1 MRYFLSRVQA
11 FLERPPWR
19 RYAAVFLLGLLLRIP
34 ALLLVIA
41 DPARAV
47 PPGDAPG
54 YLQLAINLLGYGVF
68 SQGTGTPYL
77 PDAFRTPGYP
87 FFLALVFGTA
97 GTSVIAV
104 VAAQSILHA
113 LTGVMVLRLGEKE
126 FGSIRVGVIGA
137 LIWLVAPVPS
147 IFAGILLSEI
157 VFTSLFLL
165 LLWCLSAPSLWR
177 AAIGG
182 AVLGGGILVRPI
194 AVLLWPALLPSLCWG
209 SNGRRA
215 LVKCAL
221 FSATLAAVVAPWI
234 YRNVL
239 AFGKPTL
246 AAVQGY
252 NLLYYNAAGYI
263 AMRDGLNLGEART
276 VVDEHYHNYLQ
287 EENLHPATMMEESE
301 AMSAAAARILAADPI
316 RSIIFNGWNSL
327 NGFRPGVSYFFMFI
341 APDSMTP
348 DDTIAGELSPAASHL
363 DRPEI
368 LLTTV
373 LLSAFYGMLFLL
385 AAAGLIRL
393 IWTRSWKILVW
404 LGLPC
409 AVLMYAPGLSS
420 NARFRIPV
428 EPFLCLLA
436 AVALSDLLPR
446 LISRITRAFPAAS
459 KTRAFT
465 PAATAGSD
473 PPGA

>member
-1 MRYFLSRVQA
+1 MRDFLSRVHA
-11 FLERPPWR
+11 FLERPLWR
-19 RYAAVFLLGLLLRIP
+19 RYAAAFLLGLLLRIP
-34 ALLLVIA
+34 VLLLVIA

-54 YLQLAINLLGYGVF
+54 YLQLALNLLRSGVF
-68 SQGTGTPYL
+68 SQGTGAPFI
-77 PDAFRTPGYP
+77 PDAIRTPGYP
-87 FFLALVFGTA
+87 LFLALVFGMA
-97 GTSVIAV
+97 GISVVAIA
-104 VAAQSILHA
+104 AAQSILHA

-126 FGSIRVGVIGA
+126 FGSIRIGVIGA
-137 LIWLVAPVPS
+137 LIWMVAPVPS
-147 IFAGILLSEI
+147 VFSGILLSEI

-165 LLWCLSAPSLWR
+165 LLWCLSAPSLRR

-182 AVLGGGILVRPI
+182 AVLGAGIMVRPI
-194 AVLLWPALLPSLCWG
+194 AVLLWPAMLPALVWG

-215 LVKCAL
+215 LAKCAL

-234 YRNVL
+234 YRNVVT
-239 AFGKPTL
+239 FGKPTL

-263 AMRDGLNLGEART
+263 GLRDGLNLEKARA
-276 VVDEHYHNYLQ
+276 VVDGEYHAYLQ
-287 EENLHPATMMEESE
+287 EKNLHPATAAEESD
-301 AMSAAAARILAADPI
+301 AMSAVAARILAADPI

-348 DDTIAGELSPAASHL
+348 DDTLADNLSPAASHL

-368 LLTTV
+368 LITTV
-373 LLSAFYGMLFLL
+373 LLTVFYGMLFLL

-393 IWTRSWKILVW
+393 VWIRSWRILVW

-409 AVLMYAPGLSS
+409 AVLMYSPGLSS
-420 NARFRIPV
+420 NARFRIPI
-428 EPFLCLLA
+428 EPVLCLLA
-436 AVALSDLLPR
+436 AAALIDILPALAAR
-446 LISRITRAFPAAS
+446 LRKKSPS
-459 KTRAFT
+459 E
-465 PAATAGSD
+465 TAPSAG
-473 PPGA
+473 

>member
-1 MRYFLSRVQA
+1 MRDFLSRVQA

-19 RYAAVFLLGLLLRIP
+19 RYAAAFLLGLLLRIP
-34 ALLLVIA
+34 VLLLVIA

-54 YLQLAINLLGYGVF
+54 YLQLAVNLLGYGVF
-68 SQGTGTPYL
+68 SQGTGAPFL
-77 PDAFRTPGYP
+77 PDAIRTPGYP
-87 FFLALVFGTA
+87 LFLALVFRTA
-97 GTSVIAV
+97 GTSVVAV
-104 VAAQSILHA
+104 AAAQSILHA
-113 LTGVMVLRLGEKE
+113 LTGVMVLRLGEKA

-137 LIWLVAPVPS
+137 LIWMVAPVPS
-147 IFAGILLSEI
+147 IFSGILLSEI

-165 LLWCLSAPSLWR
+165 LLWCLSAPSLRR

-182 AVLGGGILVRPI
+182 AVLGAGILVRPI
-194 AVLLWPALLPSLCWG
+194 AVLLWPALLPALCRG
-209 SNGRRA
+209 SNGRRM
-215 LVKCAL
+215 LMKCAL
-221 FSATLAAVVAPWI
+221 FSAILAVVVAPWI
-234 YRNVL
+234 YRNVV

-252 NLLYYNAAGYI
+252 NLLYYNAAGYV
-263 AMRDGLNLGEART
+263 AVRDGLDLGEART
-276 VVDEHYHNYLQ
+276 VVDGQYHDYLE
-287 EENLHPATMMEESE
+287 EENLHPATVVEESD
-301 AMSAAAARILAADPI
+301 AMSAAAVRILAADPI
-316 RSIIFNGWNSL
+316 RSIVFNGWTSL
-327 NGFRPGVSYFFMFI
+327 NGFRPGISYFFMFI

-348 DDTIAGELSPAASHL
+348 DDAVPGNLSPAASHL

-404 LGLPC
+404 FGLPC

-420 NARFRIPV
+420 NARFRVPV

-436 AVALSDLLPR
+436 AVALSDLFPR
-446 LISRITRAFPAAS
+446 LITRFTRAGSVVP
-459 KTRAFT
+459 KT
-465 PAATAGSD
+465 
-473 PPGA
+473 